1 MAVVGIDIGDDNT
14 YISVARLG
22 GVDTIANEY
31 SQRNTPSIVGL
42 GGKQRFMG
50 VSAEN
55 QRNLYIKNTVSYFKN
70 FLGRSFKEEFVQKQ
84 LDSVGAEV
92 VELKDGKLGF
102 KVGDKSY
109 VPEQILAMMLTKAKE
124 IVVRDQGE
132 DISNCVISVPVHF
145 TQTQR
150 HAVLDAAKI
159 AGLASVQIMNDT
171 TAMALAYGK
180 TKNDL
185 PEDDSPPRY
194 IVLLDAGCSGVQGSL
209 AAVTKSK
216 AVILGNSSTTSTG
229 GKFLDKALLDFVM
242 TEVEAKHKC
251 DVRNNPKAKNKL
263 RLAVEKIK
271 KQMSANSN
279 KLPLQIENLVDEVDV
294 NMSLERAQFEELI
307 QGDLQEIRQM
317 LNNLLD
323 STTVKKEQ
331 IHSVEIVGGS
341 SRIPS
346 IRNIIQEIF
355 GVQPSY
361 SLNADEAVSRGC
373 GLRAATL
380 SNKFRTKVFD
390 IEDIVADAIEAV
402 FTNQGNQEKLLIYDE
417 GEKLSEE
424 RVINLKADLP
434 LHLAVQYGENVDIA
448 NKFISLYQ
456 IGSEELKNAEL
467 ELVFSMTQDGLVKLG
482 RAFLTSRDEK
492 TKRRKTRDSTPTQAV
507 DDMETGGDGND
518 VTTTPPV
525 EITFTETAL
534 GGLPTEVIN
543 HLVDEEKKMINNDAQ
558 EVSRQ
563 EAKNVLEENLY
574 KFRAEVLE
582 NGELLEDEENT
593 QKLKQYFDEMEN
605 WLYEEGEDAP
615 EEAYKENLKCLQEQ
629 VQYYK
634 SWKTKFLQQKA
645 MEEERRRYL
654 EQQEQ
659 QRRPHSAN
667 PNSQQRSS
675 RQIPVVYEGVGPYTH
690 TQHRPQSTPRDPS
703 GYPANPQT
711 RDTRDPTGYP
721 ANHQSRDTRDPTGY
735 PANHQTRDSTPGHYD
750 TRAGSPGFFSQH
762 QARPGRDFRRQMMED
777 PFFNR
782 SSFSGGPLF
791 GYGW

>member
-22 GVDTIANEY
+22 GLDTIANEY

-55 QRNLYIKNTVSYFKN
+55 QRNLNTKNTVSYFKN

-84 LDSVGAEV
+84 LESVGAEV

-102 KVGDKSY
+102 KVGDQSY
-109 VPEQILAMMLTKAKE
+109 VPEQILGMMLTKVKE
-124 IVVRDQGE
+124 IVERDQGE
-132 DISNCVISVPVHF
+132 EISNCVISVPVHF

-159 AGLASVQIMNDT
+159 AGLTSVQIMNDT
-171 TAMALAYGK
+171 AAMALAYGK

-185 PEDDSPPRY
+185 PEDGSSPRF

-209 AAVTKSK
+209 AAVNKSK
-216 AVILGNSSTTSTG
+216 AVILGNSSTTATG
-229 GKFLDKALLDFVM
+229 GKFLDRTLLDFAM
-242 TEVEAKHKC
+242 TEIEAKHKC
-251 DVRNNPKAKNKL
+251 DVKNNPKAKNKL

-294 NMSLERAQFEELI
+294 NMSLERSKFEELI
-307 QGDLQEIRQM
+307 QGDLQEIRKM

-341 SRIPS
+341 SRIPA
-346 IRNIIQEIF
+346 IRNLVQEVF

-373 GLRAATL
+373 GLRAAAL

-390 IEDIVADAIEAV
+390 IEDIVTDAVEAV
-402 FTNQGNQEKLLIYDE
+402 FTNQGNQEKLLIFDE

-434 LHLAVQYGENVDIA
+434 LHLAVQYGENVDIG
-448 NKFISLYQ
+448 NRFISLYQ

-467 ELVFSMTQDGLVKLG
+467 ELVFGVTHDGLVNMG
-482 RAFLTSRDEK
+482 RAFLTSLDEK
-492 TKRRKTRDSTPTQAV
+492 TKRRKTTESTPTQAV
-507 DDMETGGDGND
+507 VDDMENGDGND

-534 GGLPTEVIN
+534 GGLPAEVIS
-543 HLVDEEKKMINNDAQ
+543 HLVDQEKKMINNDAK

-563 EAKNVLEENLY
+563 EAKNLLEENLY
-574 KFRAEVLE
+574 KYRADVTE
-582 NGELLEDEENT
+582 NGEPLEEEENT
-593 QKLKQYFDEMEN
+593 LKLKQYFDEMEN

-629 VQYYK
+629 LQYYQ
-634 SWKTKFLQQKA
+634 SWKTKFLQQRAK
-645 MEEERRRYL
+645 EEERRRYL
-654 EQQEQ
+654 EHQEQ
-659 QRRPHSAN
+659 QRRPHSSSS
-667 PNSQQRSS
+667 PNTQQRSS

-690 TQHRPQSTPRDPS
+690 THARPQSAPRE
-703 GYPANPQT
+703 T
-711 RDTRDPTGYP
+711 RDTTGYP
-721 ANHQSRDTRDPTGY
+721 AQS
-735 PANHQTRDSTPGHYD
+735 RDSTPGYYE

-762 QARPGRDFRRQMMED
+762 QARPGRDFRRQMMDD

>member
-1 MAVVGIDIGDDNT
+1 MG
-14 YISVARLG
+14 
-22 GVDTIANEY
+22 
-31 SQRNTPSIVGL
+31 
-42 GGKQRFMG
+42 G

-55 QRNLYIKNTVSYFKN
+55 QRNLNTKNTVSYFKN

-145 TQTQR
+145 RQTQR

-185 PEDDSPPRY
+185 PEDGSPPRY

-242 TEVEAKHKC
+242 NEVEAKHKC

-307 QGDLQEIRQM
+307 QGDRQEIRQM

-341 SRIPS
+341 SRIPA

-467 ELVFSMTQDGLVKLG
+467 ELVFSVTQDGLVKLG

-534 GGLPTEVIN
+534 GGLPTEVIS
-543 HLVDEEKKMINNDAQ
+543 HLVDQEKKMINNDAK

-563 EAKNVLEENLY
+563 EAKNLLEENLY
-574 KFRAEVLE
+574 KYRAEVTE
-582 NGELLEDEENT
+582 NGEPLEEEENT
-593 QKLKQYFDEMEN
+593 LKLKQYFDEMEN

-629 VQYYK
+629 LQYYQ

-659 QRRPHSAN
+659 QRRPHSSSS
-667 PNSQQRSS
+667 PNTQPRPS

-690 TQHRPQSTPRDPS
+690 HRPQSAPRD
-703 GYPANPQT
+703 A
-711 RDTRDPTGYP
+711 RDTTGYP
-721 ANHQSRDTRDPTGY
+721 ANSHQTSSPSTRRDPAESLGD
-735 PANHQTRDSTPGHYD
+735 R
-750 TRAGSPGFFSQH
+750 
-762 QARPGRDFRRQMMED
+762 
-777 PFFNR
+777 
-782 SSFSGGPLF
+782 
-791 GYGW
+791 

>member
-1 MAVVGIDIGDDNT
+1 
-14 YISVARLG
+14 
-22 GVDTIANEY
+22 
-31 SQRNTPSIVGL
+31 
-42 GGKQRFMG
+42 MG
-50 VSAEN
+50 
-55 QRNLYIKNTVSYFKN
+55 
-70 FLGRSFKEEFVQKQ
+70 
-84 LDSVGAEV
+84 
-92 VELKDGKLGF
+92 
-102 KVGDKSY
+102 
-109 VPEQILAMMLTKAKE
+109 
-124 IVVRDQGE
+124 
-132 DISNCVISVPVHF
+132 
-145 TQTQR
+145 
-150 HAVLDAAKI
+150 
-159 AGLASVQIMNDT
+159 
-171 TAMALAYGK
+171 AYGK

-185 PEDDSPPRY
+185 PEDGSPPRY

-209 AAVTKSK
+209 AAVTKGK
-216 AVILGNSSTTSTG
+216 AVILGNSSTTATG

-307 QGDLQEIRQM
+307 QGDLQEIRKM

-331 IHSVEIVGGS
+331 INSVEIVGGS
-341 SRIPS
+341 SRIPA
-346 IRNIIQEIF
+346 IRNLIQEIF

-402 FTNQGNQEKLLIYDE
+402 FTNQGNREKLLIYDE

-467 ELVFSMTQDGLVKLG
+467 ELVFSVTHHGLVKLG

-543 HLVDEEKKMINNDAQ
+543 HLD
-558 EVSRQ
+558 
-563 EAKNVLEENLY
+563 
-574 KFRAEVLE
+574 
-582 NGELLEDEENT
+582 DEENT

-629 VQYYK
+629 VQYYQ

-645 MEEERRRYL
+645 IEVERRRYL
-654 EQQEQ
+654 VQQE

-711 RDTRDPTGYP
+711 RDTSDPTGYP
-721 ANHQSRDTRDPTGY
+721 AI
-735 PANHQTRDSTPGHYD
+735 HQTRDSTPGHYD